1 MTPIMTRTFFPVGNG
16 IFCLECFEN
25 RHAIAYDCG
34 STSRERVECRVSE
47 FAGRNDIDVIDY
59 VFVSHFHEDHV
70 NGLPILLEE
79 SNVRRVVMPL
89 MSEEDMYLLWLG
101 RQLRQPSP
109 NVIPDLDSGDFVDEL
124 ILDPAGAVGGY
135 GEGTEVGFVAPQDNR
150 TQGHIAPTENADNH
164 PFRVDGMPRAQKAP
178 QAAVVKDE
186 ITLET
191 GESCECWRYVP
202 FTIRY
207 AEKADELKRG
217 LAKLGIRLYSDVVD
231 HVRKHGHKDIRDTY
245 KKVTGSQFNLYSMA
259 VYSYSPRIDLHQRV
273 KPRTPSTSEYRKR
286 IEGRKFKAPCLYLGD
301 YEAEKD
307 ENWNDLASYFK
318 SKTGHYPLDGL
329 GCLQIPHHGSHHNF
343 NNEFISEDFL
353 SVIPA
358 GFDRDH
364 PSNKVLMKYI
374 ENNVTPY
381 VVTDKD
387 EMILELREIS

>member
-16 IFCLECFEN
+16 IFCLELFEN
-25 RHAIAYDCG
+25 RHAIVYDCG
-34 STSRERVECRVSE
+34 STSKERVKCRVSKL
-47 FAGRNDIDVIDY
+47 ADRNDIDVIDY

-70 NGLPILLEE
+70 NGLPMLLEKFD
-79 SNVRRVVMPL
+79 VRRVVMPL

-101 RQLRQPSP
+101 RQLRQTHP
-109 NVIPDLDSGDFVDEL
+109 NVITDLGSGDFVDRL
-124 ILDPAGAVGGY
+124 ILNPAGAVERY
-135 GEGTEVGFVAPQDNR
+135 SEGTEVGFVAPQDDR
-150 TQGHIAPTENADNH
+150 TQGRMAPTENADSH
-164 PFRVDGMPRAQKAP
+164 PFRVGGMPRAQKAP
-178 QAAVVKDE
+178 QAAVIKDE

-191 GESCECWRYVP
+191 DGSSECWRYAP

-217 LAKLGIRLYSDVVD
+217 LAKLGIRSYADVVD
-231 HVRKHGHKDIRDTY
+231 HVRKHSHEDIRDTY
-245 KKVTGSQFNLYSMA
+245 KKVIGSQFNLYSMA

-273 KPRTPSTSEYRKR
+273 EPPATGTSWCHER
-286 IEGRKFKAPCLYLGD
+286 IMDRELKAPCLYLGD

-329 GCLQIPHHGSHHNF
+329 GCLQIPHHGSHRNF

-358 GFDRDH
+358 GFSRDH
-364 PSNKVLMKYI
+364 PSNKVLMKHI

-387 EMILELREIS
+387 EMILELRVDL

>member
-1 MTPIMTRTFFPVGNG
+1 MTPIMTRTFFPVGDG
-16 IFCLECFEN
+16 IFCLELFEN
-25 RHAIAYDCG
+25 RHAIVYDCG
-34 STSRERVECRVSE
+34 STSKVRVECHVSKL
-47 FAGRNDIDVIDY
+47 ADRNDIDVIEY
-59 VFVSHFHEDHV
+59 VFISHFHEDHV
-70 NGLPILLEE
+70 NGLPTLLEKFD
-79 SNVRRVVMPL
+79 VRHVVMPL

-101 RQLRQPSP
+101 RQLRQTHP
-109 NVIPDLDSGDFVDEL
+109 NVITDLGSGDFVDRL
-124 ILDPAGAVGGY
+124 ILNPAGAVERY
-135 GEGTEVGFVAPQDNR
+135 SEGTEVGFVAPQDDR
-150 TQGHIAPTENADNH
+150 AQGRMAPTENADNH

-178 QAAVVKDE
+178 QAAVIKDE

-191 GESCECWRYVP
+191 GESSECWRYVP

-217 LAKLGIRLYSDVVD
+217 LAKLGIRSYSDVVD

-245 KKVTGSQFNLYSMA
+245 KKVIGSRFNLYSMA
-259 VYSYSPRIDLHQRV
+259 VYSYSPHIDLDQRV
-273 KPRTPSTSEYRKR
+273 KTCAASTSWYRER

-353 SVIPA
+353 SIIPA

-387 EMILELREIS
+387 EMILKLSISL